1 MAVRGRGRSWCVG
14 ASMVLLLIGPFGAGP
29 LQGAEKVF
37 KNSLGMEFVLITAST
52 FLMGSPPNEPHRDA
66 SERLHR
72 VSLTRPFYLLATEV
86 THGQWR
92 AITGKR
98 GMGSEDVAEDMPV
111 SRVSWFDCVQFL
123 EKLNALGQG
132 FYRLPTEAE
141 WEYACRAGVS
151 EAYPW
156 GRGIDCQQ
164 AMFGNNSRRNGPCV
178 RLSRARGLKSDGPA
192 PVRSYPPND
201 WGLFDMAGNVWE
213 WCQDWYGEYPGTAVQ
228 DPVGPDSG
236 TGKIRRG
243 GSWMGR
249 GAACRSANRA
259 YAHPGSRLT
268 STGFRV
274 VREVR

>member
-1 MAVRGRGRSWCVG
+1 VAVKGGGKCWRVG
-14 ASMVLLLIGPFGAGP
+14 TVVALLLIGPFGTSP

-37 KNSLGMEFVLITAST
+37 KNTSGMEFVLIPAGTY
-52 FLMGSPPNEPHRDA
+52 LMGSPPNEPHRDA

-72 VSLTRPFYLLATEV
+72 VSLTRPFYLLVTEV
-86 THGQWR
+86 TMGQWR
-92 AITGKR
+92 TITGKR
-98 GMGSEDVAEDMPV
+98 GMGPEEAGENMPV

-123 EKLNALGQG
+123 EKLNALGEG

-141 WEYACRAGVS
+141 WEYACRGGVS
-151 EAYPW
+151 DPFPW
-156 GRGIDCQQ
+156 GREVDCRW
-164 AMFGNNSRRNGPCV
+164 AMFGNNSRREGPCV
-178 RLSRARGLKSDGPA
+178 GFSGARGLKPDGPA
-192 PVRSYPPND
+192 PVRSYPPNG
-201 WGLFDMAGNVWE
+201 WGLFDMTGNVWE
-213 WCQDWYGEYPGTAVQ
+213 WCQDWYGDYPATAVQ

-236 TGKIRRG
+236 AGKIRRG

-249 GAACRSANRA
+249 GPACRSANRA